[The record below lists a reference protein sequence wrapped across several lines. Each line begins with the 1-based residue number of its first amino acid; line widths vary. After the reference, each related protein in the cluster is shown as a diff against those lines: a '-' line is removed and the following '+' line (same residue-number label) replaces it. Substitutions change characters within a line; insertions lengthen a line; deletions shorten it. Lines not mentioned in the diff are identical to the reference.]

1 MKNLIIFMILCTTSI
16 ANAAT
21 VWVER
26 EGYHTAL
33 VLSAEDIVTHAPMM
47 QDITGTRGY
56 IRLGWG
62 DRDYYGAERKTMG
75 LMAKALFLPTPS
87 VVEVANF
94 KKPEQA
100 GKTLVPLR
108 ISDGELK
115 KLLAFI
121 TASIALDRQGQPS
134 LVRKEPSGF
143 RYYSAHG
150 RYHLLRNCNNWTA
163 KALHQSGQDV
173 HYRTAFLAGRVMRQL
188 D

>member
-1 MKNLIIFMILCTTSI
+1 MKKLTLFIMLCIASI

-94 KKPEQA
+94 QKPEQA
-100 GKTLVPLR
+100 GKTLIPLR

-115 KLLAFI
+115 KLMTFI
-121 TASIALDRQGQPS
+121 TSSIALDRQGQPS

-150 RYHLLRNCNNWTA
+150 RYHLFRNCNNWTA
-163 KALHQSGQDV
+163 KALHRSGQDV
-173 HYRTAFLAGRVMRQL
+173 RYRTAFLAGRVMRQL